1 MKLCNRNQTDSL
13 KKYEKETQELV
24 KVWNISINLQHLEV
38 KNEMLN
44 KLRNENAEMAII
56 INQDKFKSIRNLD
69 SELK

>member
-1 MKLCNRNQTDSL
+1 LKLCNRNQTDSL